1 MPLLEVIAF
10 NYESAVLA
18 ANAGAD
24 RLELCSNAAVGGT
37 TPSYGF
43 IKKCVDEIPIP
54 SFPMIRCRGGNF
66 VYSNAEKELMAENIK
81 ICKELGCKGVV
92 FGMLYADDS
101 LDIETLKYF
110 MSLSEG
116 MEVTFHRA
124 FDRVKNPLQALELII
139 DAGCKRILTSGQQPT
154 APEGKQFIKQ
164 CVDISKNRIII
175 MPGSGIRSH
184 NIIDILQFTGAKEIH
199 SSALQPQKELE
210 MADENEVRKM
220 RGELLVMSD
229 E

>member
-18 ANAGAD
+18 AKAGAD

-43 IKKCVDEIPIP
+43 IKKCIEEIAIP

-66 VYSNAEKELMAENIK
+66 IFSNLEKELMAEDIK

-92 FGMLYADDS
+92 FGMLQADDS
-101 LDIETLKYF
+101 LEIDTVKHFI
-110 MSLSEG
+110 SLSEG

-124 FDRVKNPLQALELII
+124 FDRVKNPLQALEQII
-139 DAGCKRILTSGQQPT
+139 EAGCKRILTSGQQPT
-154 APEGKQFIKQ
+154 AAEGKNFIKQ
-164 CVDISKNRIII
+164 CVDISKDRIII

-184 NIIDILQFTGAKEIH
+184 NIIDILHYTGANEIH
-199 SSALQPQKELE
+199 SSALLPQKELE
-210 MADENEVRKM
+210 MVDEEEVRKM
-220 RGELLVMSD
+220 RGEW
-229 E
+229 